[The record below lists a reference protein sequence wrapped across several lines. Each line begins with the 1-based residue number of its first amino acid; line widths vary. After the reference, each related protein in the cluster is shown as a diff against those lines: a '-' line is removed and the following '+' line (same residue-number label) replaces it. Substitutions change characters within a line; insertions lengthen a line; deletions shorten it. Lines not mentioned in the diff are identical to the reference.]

1 MPIPALDAVDL
12 KILRL
17 LQDDGRMS
25 LADLADK
32 VGLSASP
39 CLRRVRILEKS
50 GVIARYVAVLDQR
63 AVGLPVSVFVSVKLE
78 KQREE
83 LLERF
88 AKTIARWPEVLEC
101 YLMTGPRDYW
111 LRVVVPDLAAY
122 ERFQEACVVV
132 DFGTGINIDAV
143 SAEGEY
149 LGGAIGPGLEIS
161 LTALIDRAARI
172 TRIDLGEPEAAIGR
186 SSRAAIQSGF
196 VFGFAG
202 MIDGLVRRIELE
214 LSEPRLLATGG
225 LASVVV
231 PFSETIDEV
240 DDMLTLNGLR
250 LIHERNAR
258 AAD

>member
-122 ERFQEACVVV
+122 ERFLKQKLTRLE
-132 DFGTGINIDAV
+132 GIASIESSFA
-143 SAEGEY
+143 
-149 LGGAIGPGLEIS
+149 LEQVKYTNV
-161 LTALIDRAARI
+161 LPV
-172 TRIDLGEPEAAIGR
+172 E
-186 SSRAAIQSGF
+186 
-196 VFGFAG
+196 
-202 MIDGLVRRIELE
+202 
-214 LSEPRLLATGG
+214 
-225 LASVVV
+225 
-231 PFSETIDEV
+231 
-240 DDMLTLNGLR
+240 
-250 LIHERNAR
+250 
-258 AAD
+258 